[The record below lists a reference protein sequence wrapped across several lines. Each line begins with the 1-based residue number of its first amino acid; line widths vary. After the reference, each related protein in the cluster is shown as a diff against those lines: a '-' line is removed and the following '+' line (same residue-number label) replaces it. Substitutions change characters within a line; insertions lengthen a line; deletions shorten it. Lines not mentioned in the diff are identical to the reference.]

1 MKTLRKL
8 FSNDFRG
15 RNYENII
22 TLQRNYDSEYYN
34 SLKYIKNRLT
44 SSNKENLGREEE

>member
-34 SLKYIKNRLT
+34 SLKYIKNMT
-44 SSNKENLGREEE
+44 SKIDLQALIKKI